1 MGVLSNAT
9 SELCGEIVVMRQQR
23 RALAN
28 RLEQENRARR
38 AAVRQMCNDLTG
50 ARVRMAT
57 ELQRRRQYF
66 LRKLEQFTRKLRQDV
81 RADIAGARRAW
92 AGKVA

>member
-9 SELCGEIVVMRQQR
+9 SELCGEIVAMRQQR

-28 RLEQENRARR
+28 RLEQENKART
-38 AAVRQMCNDLTG
+38 AAARKMCNDLTS
-50 ARVRMAT
+50 AHVRMTT
-57 ELQRRRQYF
+57 ELRRRRQSF
-66 LRKLEQFTRKLRQDV
+66 LRKLEQFTRELRRDV

-92 AGKVA
+92 AGKVT